1 MKKALLCLTA
11 LCAAV
16 SVLADLADRPQHGR
30 PKGLSKPS
38 GGIVEKPYGGNV
50 LRVQN
55 MQGAIPADKIAALTQ
70 KVRWTTLLPVEVTTG
85 EIKSDCLIDAANAL
99 VSSETVG
106 AGVLLVEDKKM
117 PIVLASPD
125 SRWAVLNVA
134 ALSSDGPTPEKLF
147 ERFTKVYW
155 CAVARALGVGNSCS
169 LGCVMIPFTNLS
181 ELDRIGVLQPSPEP
195 FNKMIDS
202 AAAYGIRTLSIAS
215 YRDACRQGWAPA
227 PTNDVQRA
235 IWDEVHAMPTN
246 PMKIEFDPKKGR

>member
-1 MKKALLCLTA
+1 MKNTLICLVA

-16 SVLADLADRPQHGR
+16 SVFADLADSPRRGR
-30 PKGLSKPS
+30 PKGMSKPS
-38 GGIVEKPYGGNV
+38 GGIVEKPYSGKV

-55 MQGAIPADKIAALTQ
+55 MQGTIPADKIAALTQ
-70 KVRWTTLLPVEVTTG
+70 KVRWTTLLPVEVTAG
-85 EIKSDCLIDAANAL
+85 EVKDTCLIDAANAL
-99 VSSETVG
+99 VSSEAVG

-117 PIVLASPD
+117 PIVLTSPD

-155 CAVARALGVGNSCS
+155 CAVARALGVGNSCC
-169 LGCVMIPFTNLS
+169 LGCVLIPFTNLA

-215 YRDACRQGWAPA
+215 YRTACQQGWAQQ

-235 IWDEVHAMPTN
+235 IWDEVHAMPTA